1 MAEEEKTFDL
11 KDEQGK
17 PLAEGKPS
25 PITVEGL
32 TPNTTYK
39 GWKLYYAG
47 KEAGAD
53 VPEFKTLDVV
63 PAKPTL
69 SVKAGDAKIDA
80 TLTDGANEGSD
91 VTKRQLVLSAD
102 GKALTTLDAESGI
115 AKTFTD
121 LTNDKLYSVH
131 AEVTNGAGVVKSD
144 EVEATPKAPII
155 KMASF
160 KVNNATL
167 SGETGKTGTVKVSD
181 VLPANTTNKL
191 IEATSL
197 DEKVATVKDNGDA
210 SYTVTYV
217 AEGTTTINFASVDG
231 GANQE
236 VAVTVK
242 KPVVKMTSFK
252 IDNLEPAGKVGENV
266 KLTLSGITPADTTD
280 KGVDIWV
287 DDTEVAT
294 VASND
299 GNTFTVNLVK
309 EGTTGIHWLAKDG
322 GGAKAD
328 GTVTVSASSTD

>member
-1 MAEEEKTFDL
+1 MADNEKTFDL

-39 GWKLYYAG
+39 GWKLYYVG
-47 KEAGAD
+47 KEEGAD

-91 VTKRQLVLSAD
+91 VTKRQLVLSAG
-102 GKALTTLDAESGI
+102 GKALTTLDAKSGT

-144 EVEATPKAPII
+144 EVEATP
-155 KMASF
+155 
-160 KVNNATL
+160 
-167 SGETGKTGTVKVSD
+167 
-181 VLPANTTNKL
+181 
-191 IEATSL
+191 EA
-197 DEKVATVKDNGDA
+197 
-210 SYTVTYV
+210 
-217 AEGTTTINFASVDG
+217 
-231 GANQE
+231 
-236 VAVTVK
+236 
-242 KPVVKMTSFK
+242 PVVKMTSFK
-252 IDNLEPAGKVGENV
+252 IDNLEPTGEVGESAT
-266 KLTLSGITPADTTD
+266 LTLSDITPADTTD
-280 KGVDIWV
+280 KGIDVSV
-287 DDTEVAT
+287 DDNTVAT
-294 VASND
+294 VTDNKD
-299 GNTFTVNLVK
+299 NTYTVNFVK
-309 EGTTGIHWLAKDG
+309 EGTTEIHWVAKDG

-328 GTVTVSASSTD
+328 GTVTVSASSSD